1 MTTACPSPSDPP
13 FLGLACLPL
22 QDLGLSY
29 SSFLRNTLQPL
40 APQGQGSRGNSR
52 MNSGCGKVGGPAA
65 TPVKNTKKKKQN
77 KTQHLK

>member
-1 MTTACPSPSDPP
+1 MTACPSHHDPP

-29 SSFLRNTLQPL
+29 SLLLSNMLQPPT
-40 APQGQGSRGNSR
+40 PQGQGSWGNSR

-65 TPVKNTKKKKQN
+65 TPIKNTKQN
-77 KTQHLK
+77 KTKQNISI